1 MQEKSIETIK
11 YLYDKFH
18 ENDYIISKLEHIIN
32 NLETNLDNEQTSH
45 EKRLVRT
52 AELTNELELF
62 CKVFLDKNKYYYIP
76 YNNCFYIYDSATY
89 ITVNEDDIH
98 HNLLSTIT
106 KEGKLLEWK
115 FKSKVSIIKRIK
127 ERHLFTSIPETYTI
141 QTVLDFL
148 TNTIFNNKTMSKY
161 FLTILGDSILKKQ
174 TDTQFHYYIHPSSK
188 KYFTLIDGLSYIT
201 SGTSYMSNFITK
213 YHDSHNLQ
221 NYRLLDTNHDTIYSY
236 DYIKD
241 TLNKIGVDLLCVA
254 AHYSNRYENS
264 ENFLLVKS
272 DIIVN
277 NRILYFS
284 KNSRD
289 KIIEDYISSSF
300 EVMESNSN
308 YQVSWKNMH
317 YIWKLYLSRM
327 NLPNIVYSLC
337 LKEQL
342 IYKLQYNSQTDMFT
356 HLISKYVPQ
365 ISSFLNFWDT
375 YVSITDID
383 NEFEVDEINTLYKSI
398 QGNNYNYSE
407 TDIIHIIKHFYS
419 PSIEIID
426 SKYITNISISIW
438 NKSND
443 IKIFIESKKGAG
455 YISINELYDKYV
467 SYAKTKKML
476 VVGKNYFEKYIANN
490 LSDKIYCETL
500 LEL

>member
-1 MQEKSIETIK
+1 MSEKSIEIIQN
-11 YLYDKFH
+11 LYAKFH
-18 ENDYIISKLEHIIN
+18 ENTYIISKLEHIIA
-32 NLETNLDNEQTSH
+32 NLETNLDNEQTAH

-76 YNNCFYIYDSATY
+76 YNNCFYLYDSATY
-89 ITVNEDDIH
+89 ITANEDDIH

-115 FKSKVSIIKRIK
+115 FKSKANIIKRIK
-127 ERHLFTSIPETYTI
+127 ERHLFTSVPETYTI

-148 TNTIFNNKTMSKY
+148 TNTIFKSRTMSKY

-174 TDTQFHYYIHPSSK
+174 SDTQLHYYIHPSSK

-213 YHDSHNLQ
+213 YHDTHTLQ
-221 NYRLLDTNHDTIYSY
+221 NYRLLDTNTDNIYSL
-236 DYIKD
+236 KE
-241 TLNKIGVDLLCVA
+241 TLNKIGIDLLCVA
-254 AHYSNRYENS
+254 TYYSNRYENS
-264 ENFLLVKS
+264 ENFLLVKNDS
-272 DIIVN
+272 IVN
-277 NRILYFS
+277 NHILYFA
-284 KNSRD
+284 KHSRD
-289 KIIEDYISSSF
+289 NIIDDYISSCF
-300 EVMESNSN
+300 EVMESNEN

-317 YIWKLYLSRM
+317 YIWKLYLNRTGI
-327 NLPNIVYSLC
+327 PNIIYSSV
-337 LKEQL
+337 LKDQL
-342 IYKLQYNSQTDMFT
+342 KHKLYYKSETDVFT
-356 HLISKYVPQ
+356 NIVSRYVPQ
-365 ISSFLNFWDT
+365 ISSFLNFWNT
-375 YVSITDID
+375 YVSISDID

-398 QGNNYNYSE
+398 QGNNYNYTE

-419 PSIEIID
+419 PPIEIID
-426 SKYITNISISIW
+426 NKYITNISISLW
-438 NKSND
+438 NKTND
-443 IKIFIESKKGAG
+443 IMNFIDSKKGIG
-455 YISINELYDKYV
+455 YISISELYDKYV
-467 SYAKTKKML
+467 FYAKTKKML